1 MASDGTLNVEVD
13 VKSIAPKFWNSMRD
27 STIIFPKA
35 FPHDYK
41 SIEVLEGD
49 GKAVG
54 SVRLIT
60 YSEGSSLVKDSKE
73 RIEAVDEEAMTVSY
87 SVIEGDLLKYYKS
100 FKGHIGVIPKEDGS
114 GSKVKWS
121 CEFEKAS
128 EEVPDPHVIK
138 DFVVKNFLE
147 LDDYV
152 LQQP

>member
-1 MASDGTLNVEVD
+1 MASDGMLSVEVE
-13 VKSIAPKFWNSMRD
+13 VKSVADKFWNSMRD

-41 SIEVLEGD
+41 SIDVLEGD

-60 YSEGSSLVKDSKE
+60 YSEGSPIVKESKE
-73 RIEAVDEEAMTVSY
+73 RIEAVDEEKRSVSY

-100 FKGHIGVIPKEDGS
+100 FKGHITVSPKEDES
-114 GSKVKWS
+114 GSLVKWS

-128 EEVPDPHVIK
+128 EEVPDPHLIK
-138 DFVVKNFLE
+138 DFVVKNFSE

-152 LQQP
+152 LKQA

>member
-1 MASDGTLNVEVD
+1 MACVGKLELETD
-13 VKSIAPKFWNSMRD
+13 VKSSADKFWNNMRE

-60 YSEGSSLVKDSKE
+60 YAEGSELAKESKE
-73 RIEAVDEEAMTVSY
+73 KIEAVDEEKKTVSY

-100 FKGHIGVIPKEDGS
+100 FKGHISVSPKGEGS
-114 GSKVKWS
+114 SVKWS
-121 CEFEKAS
+121 CEYEKAS
-128 EEVPDPHVIK
+128 EEIPDPHIIK
-138 DFVVKNFLE
+138 DFVVKNFRE
-147 LDDYV
+147 LDDYT
-152 LQQP
+152 LQA

>member
-1 MASDGTLNVEVD
+1 MASAGALSVEVD
-13 VKSIAPKFWNSMRD
+13 VKSVADKFWNSMRD

-60 YSEGSSLVKDSKE
+60 YSEGSSLVKESKE
-73 RIEAVDEEAMTVSY
+73 RIEAVDEEKKTVSY

-100 FKGHIGVIPKEDGS
+100 FKGHIAVSPKEDGS
-114 GSKVKWS
+114 GSSVKWR

-147 LDDYV
+147 LDDHV
-152 LQQP
+152 LQQA

>member
-13 VKSIAPKFWNSMRD
+13 VKSVAPKFWNSMRD

-60 YSEGSSLVKDSKE
+60 YSEGKLFDM
-73 RIEAVDEEAMTVSY
+73 ILATLSY
-87 SVIEGDLLKYYKS
+87 MGSFILL
-100 FKGHIGVIPKEDGS
+100 
-114 GSKVKWS
+114 W
-121 CEFEKAS
+121 
-128 EEVPDPHVIK
+128 
-138 DFVVKNFLE
+138 NFM
-147 LDDYV
+147 DQV
-152 LQQP
+152 LRS

>member
-1 MASDGTLNVEVD
+1 MASDGTLSVELD
-13 VKSIAPKFWNSMRD
+13 VKSVADKFWKNMRD

-54 SVRLIT
+54 SIRLIT
-60 YSEGSSLVKDSKE
+60 YSEGSPIVKESKE
-73 RIEAVDEEAMTVSY
+73 RIEAVDEEKKTVSY

-100 FKGHIGVIPKEDGS
+100 FKGHIAVIPKEEENGS
-114 GSKVKWS
+114 SVKWS

-128 EEVPDPHVIK
+128 EEIPDPHAIK
-138 DFVVKNFLE
+138 DFVVKNFME
-147 LDDYV
+147 LDDYCH
-152 LQQP
+152 QQA